1 MESDSS
7 HSLVSRQFS
16 NQYVWLRYKKNKN
29 LRWNIYNTEMF
40 KKEAVGLEQMFF
52 KLINSKTLKFRK
64 RKKLWEKGQD
74 WKHYHKIYGR
84 NNDKTIK
91 CFIKLL
97 IYIERKENLVEESHQ
112 DYDEDYDYSLDEAS
126 DCDDEHH
133 EDNDEKDEDEI
144 DSDNDHDGYK
154 SNGKE
159 YEDLVH
165 DDDVEDYDDRYQDS
179 DSLQEKTDDDLKS
192 NDDSTYGDDDYED
205 YDEDYD
211 YSLDEASDCDDEHHE
226 DNDEKDEDEI
236 DSDNDHDGYQSHGEE
251 YEDLMARVD
260 LLREKMKMSMVVYVD
275 SPQDFKMQPPSLE
288 DILESTSGKILI
300 TDGSSRETSQS
311 EGVKDSSNYVYNNHN
326 EDYFKLNVVTYD
338 GEKLNNDKSV
348 MAGVHLPREIKTLAM
363 YEPGSPQGCIKRY
376 SCPDMFDIV
385 KKDCCNDQKSLYKN
399 DTLKSPD
406 DRNWGGASEIPLKK
420 KTVLNEKRDGVNA
433 NENPANGGEV
443 DKVQVEAMKSKN
455 INKDQKDES
464 LKKNNK
470 NLDYG
475 PTLDGGGIS
484 VLPPPPGC
492 VDSVKNTSVALN
504 LGEQVQVDYE
514 NETGDNLDIDY
525 LFKHDNKNNVNM
537 IIDTDE
543 EYPVKYVTQTETS
556 VDLPLDSMV
565 AVPED
570 LYISGVKGGTESK
583 HALVKV
589 CEENNMKENN
599 SVKEINAYSG
609 IVCEVQAN
617 DSHEVP
623 LAQAA
628 VVSGDCLL
636 FVVTDVLAVRCTAQ
650 ITWDPGGEP
659 VLRRNMRKLDR

>member
-1 MESDSS
+1 
-7 HSLVSRQFS
+7 
-16 NQYVWLRYKKNKN
+16 
-29 LRWNIYNTEMF
+29 
-40 KKEAVGLEQMFF
+40 
-52 KLINSKTLKFRK
+52 
-64 RKKLWEKGQD
+64 
-74 WKHYHKIYGR
+74 
-84 NNDKTIK
+84 
-91 CFIKLL
+91 
-97 IYIERKENLVEESHQ
+97 
-112 DYDEDYDYSLDEAS
+112 
-126 DCDDEHH
+126 
-133 EDNDEKDEDEI
+133 
-144 DSDNDHDGYK
+144 
-154 SNGKE
+154 
-159 YEDLVH
+159 
-165 DDDVEDYDDRYQDS
+165 
-179 DSLQEKTDDDLKS
+179 
-192 NDDSTYGDDDYED
+192 
-205 YDEDYD
+205 
-211 YSLDEASDCDDEHHE
+211 
-226 DNDEKDEDEI
+226 
-236 DSDNDHDGYQSHGEE
+236 
-251 YEDLMARVD
+251 
-260 LLREKMKMSMVVYVD
+260 MVVYLD
-275 SPQDFKMQPPSLE
+275 SPLQGGVRKKMRPHSLE
-288 DILESTSGKILI
+288 EFLD
-300 TDGSSRETSQS
+300 
-311 EGVKDSSNYVYNNHN
+311 YPP
-326 EDYFKLNVVTYD
+326 EDEEENIRNV
-338 GEKLNNDKSV
+338 
-348 MAGVHLPREIKTLAM
+348 
-363 YEPGSPQGCIKRY
+363 
-376 SCPDMFDIV
+376 
-385 KKDCCNDQKSLYKN
+385 
-399 DTLKSPD
+399 
-406 DRNWGGASEIPLKK
+406 GG
-420 KTVLNEKRDGVNA
+420 D
-433 NENPANGGEV
+433 V
-443 DKVQVEAMKSKN
+443 DKPQEETLIFKN
-455 INKDQKDES
+455 ES
-464 LKKNNK
+464 LKKNYE

-570 LYISGVKGGTESK
+570 LYIPGVKGGTESK